1 MNQKIAFYLLSIIA
15 IFFIGYNYSQFNIE
29 PIKRE
34 IITIDNSDEI
44 EQYKLLILDLQLQLN
59 DLDILLIEALNEHKK
74 TIQKLNLSSGKIQ
87 ILEEELSS
95 VKNLYKQIKVT
106 SNQDKLILLEHE
118 NTLKKLK
125 EQLLNASLAAELA
138 EFELELL
145 EEQLE
150 NQKNYKD

>member
-87 ILEEELSS
+87 ILEGELSS

>member
-1 MNQKIAFYLLSIIA
+1 MNQKIAFYLLSIIV

>member
-118 NTLKKLK
+118 NTLKKL
-125 EQLLNASLAAELA
+125 
-138 EFELELL
+138 
-145 EEQLE
+145 
-150 NQKNYKD
+150 NQKPAFLVQNLCLPADI

>member
-59 DLDILLIEALNEHKK
+59 DQDILLIEALNEHKK

-106 SNQDKLILLEHE
+106 SNQDK
-118 NTLKKLK
+118 
-125 EQLLNASLAAELA
+125 
-138 EFELELL
+138 
-145 EEQLE
+145 
-150 NQKNYKD
+150 

>member
-125 EQLLNASLAAELA
+125 EQLLNASLAAELE

>member
-95 VKNLYKQIKVT
+95 VKSLYKQIKVT

>member
-125 EQLLNASLAAELA
+125 EQLLNASLDAELA

>member
-59 DLDILLIEALNEHKK
+59 DQDILLIEALNEHKK

>member
-59 DLDILLIEALNEHKK
+59 ELDILLIEALNEHKK

-95 VKNLYKQIKVT
+95 VKSLYKQIKVT

-125 EQLLNASLAAELA
+125 EQLLNASLAAELE